1 MRAALVPPL
10 FHYSSNFKTLE
21 NFREKEE
28 KAKIQ
33 QNMLHVSVMYS
44 NFLEF
49 QTKWI
54 YSVFPIYPISIVDT
68 LTCWFTPKIT
78 RQTLNWIDRNVS
90 KREIL
95 VFSVI
100 SIFFRY
106 MYLFCQLASCVKREV
121 LSLSQAIKFQ
131 RILFSFDVRKIIFD
145 VCST

>member
-21 NFREKEE
+21 NFWEKEE

-33 QNMLHVSVMYS
+33 QNKLHVSVMYS

-90 KREIL
+90 RRKIL
-95 VFSVI
+95 VFSAI

-106 MYLFCQLASCVKREV
+106 LFCYLASCVKRGV
-121 LSLSQAIKFQ
+121 LSLNRAIKFQ
-131 RILFSFDVRKIIFD
+131 RILFSFDVRKITLD